1 MQLQQIDY
9 APTLPN
15 QKRRRAIRRVA
26 MGLAALLIAIL
37 AVKSAPPAWQHV
49 QILYWQHRAM
59 TYTAPADHVVYDDDP
74 VDAAKLR
81 TSNPSMA
88 TGPAGEVFDFVE
100 PWDQFY
106 KLLSPPGRIPTGTV
120 FLHERTSTTGERRLV
135 VIEAESAYSIQ
146 PQGQSNSVFRCTVIQ
161 PGGLFDLPT
170 EPTDKNPFFEFS
182 GPIITIPGPFKWY
195 AGQADPTNSSR
206 FTIQGFWKG
215 HRVQVDGWLRDDHV
229 DFSDAVPL
237 TSPAP
242 SSSAKSPPSAR

>member
-9 APTLPN
+9 APALPN

-37 AVKSAPPAWQHV
+37 AFKSAPPAWRHI

-74 VDAAKLR
+74 ADAAKLR

-88 TGPAGEVFDFVE
+88 TGPTGDVFDFVE

-106 KLLSPPGRIPTGTV
+106 KLLSPPGRIPAGTV
-120 FLHERTSTTGERRLV
+120 FLHERTSATGEKRLV
-135 VIEAESAYSIQ
+135 VIEAVSADSVQ
-146 PQGQSNSVFRCTVIQ
+146 PLGRSNSVFRCTVFQ

-170 EPTDKNPFFEFS
+170 DKNPVFEFS
-182 GPIITIPGPFKWY
+182 GPINLRTSGPFNWF
-195 AGQADPTNSSR
+195 AGQADPTNSSH

-215 HRVQVDGWLRDDHV
+215 QRVQVDGWLRNDHV